1 MQSWRA
7 EYDTIMA
14 DTASDAATKSARL
27 RALGDTVRAAPTG
40 EPVLAELIAV
50 SLLAMENDRLAAAR
64 DTLIPPPAQRR

>member
-1 MQSWRA
+1 
-7 EYDTIMA
+7 
-14 DTASDAATKSARL
+14 
-27 RALGDTVRAAPTG
+27 VRAAPTG